1 MNSCTRYRDG
11 IIIATN
17 RRKSTTKILGASR
30 GDSVSWD
37 KTLQRYYFFIDGKR
51 IVNTYAGD
59 DIIGVDP
66 DPWQTSYYGDNGP
79 VFIKAG
85 LGDDKTA
92 IKNRTGSS
100 FFSKV
105 KGGSGYDTLY
115 VAGYSLSNWSRQ
127 KKGKYWILSDPSAR
141 TVLQV
146 HRDVEEIL
154 PL

>member
-1 MNSCTRYRDG
+1 MNSYIRYRDG
-11 IIIATN
+11 IIIAKN
-17 RRKSTTKILGASR
+17 RGKGITRILGTTG
-30 GDSVSWD
+30 GDNVFWD
-37 KTLQRYYFFIDGKR
+37 KELQRYHFFIDGKR

-79 VFIKAG
+79 VFVNAG
-85 LGDDKTA
+85 LGDDK
-92 IKNRTGSS
+92 ISLKKRTGSS

-115 VAGYSLSNWSRQ
+115 VAGYSLSSWSRQ